1 MLRIYTVII
10 VDFVWEIPPLL
21 FTEMPA
27 HGQLCLII
35 SEKLCIQAL
44 FQALC
49 QFSVTSLNE

>member
-27 HGQLCLII
+27 PWAIMFNYKRKVMYTGLSPGVMPVLCD
-35 SEKLCIQAL
+35 EP
-44 FQALC
+44 
-49 QFSVTSLNE
+49 